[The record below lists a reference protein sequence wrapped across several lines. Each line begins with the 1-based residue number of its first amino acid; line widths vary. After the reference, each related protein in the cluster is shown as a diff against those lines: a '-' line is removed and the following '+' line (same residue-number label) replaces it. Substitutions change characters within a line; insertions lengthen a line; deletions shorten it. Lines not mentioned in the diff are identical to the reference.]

1 VGETYAGAG
10 VDIEAG
16 DRAVAAIGRA
26 VASTHDRPGVVGSLG
41 GFGGLF
47 KAPTEGYDDPLL
59 VAATDGVGTKIQIA
73 RALDRWDTIGR
84 DLVAMCVDDLAC
96 QGAEPLFFLDYIST
110 GLVVPER
117 IADIVGG
124 VAEGCR
130 LAGAALIGGET
141 AEHPG
146 VMDDDDVDLVGFAVG
161 IVDRARLVDHSKVEV
176 GDSVIGLASPNLR
189 SNGYS
194 LARRVLFERL
204 ELSLDDPAWP
214 GADTSV
220 GDELLSPSVIYSP
233 HLAALTAE
241 VEVRSIAH
249 ITGGGMVGNINRAIP
264 DSCDA
269 LIDASTWPE
278 PPIFDVIRRGGE
290 VEDAEMR
297 RVFNMGIGM
306 TVVVPAAEEAAGIAA
321 LSNSGVEAFPIG
333 RIIEG
338 SGAVL
343 VET

>member
-1 VGETYAGAG
+1 MRITVIGKTGQVARELSKLSAGRDMVFLGRDQLDLAKAETIEPALRVSLPDVIINAAAYTA
-10 VDIEAG
+10 VDQAE
-16 DRAVAAIGRA
+16 D
-26 VASTHDRPGVVGSLG
+26 
-41 GFGGLF
+41 
-47 KAPTEGYDDPLL
+47 E
-59 VAATDGVGTKIQIA
+59 
-73 RALDRWDTIGR
+73 R
-84 DLVAMCVDDLAC
+84 DLV
-96 QGAEPLFFLDYIST
+96 
-110 GLVVPER
+110 
-117 IADIVGG
+117 
-124 VAEGCR
+124 
-130 LAGAALIGGET
+130 
-141 AEHPG
+141 
-146 VMDDDDVDLVGFAVG
+146 
-161 IVDRARLVDHSKVEV
+161 
-176 GDSVIGLASPNLR
+176 
-189 SNGYS
+189 
-194 LARRVLFERL
+194 
-204 ELSLDDPAWP
+204 LSLDDPAWP